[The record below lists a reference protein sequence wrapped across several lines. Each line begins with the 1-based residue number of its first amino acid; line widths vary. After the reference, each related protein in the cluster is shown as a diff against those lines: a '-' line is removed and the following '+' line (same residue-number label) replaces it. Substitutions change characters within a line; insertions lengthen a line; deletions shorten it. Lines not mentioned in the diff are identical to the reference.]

1 MPSSARAA
9 SPPGADEEHKDS
21 SGRITASAA
30 HRVIS
35 DTLIRHAE
43 ESCTGEAR
51 RYWYRWSILGG
62 AVLLTVVLTQL
73 WSLPN
78 G

>member
-1 MPSSARAA
+1 M
-9 SPPGADEEHKDS
+9 
-21 SGRITASAA
+21 TASAA